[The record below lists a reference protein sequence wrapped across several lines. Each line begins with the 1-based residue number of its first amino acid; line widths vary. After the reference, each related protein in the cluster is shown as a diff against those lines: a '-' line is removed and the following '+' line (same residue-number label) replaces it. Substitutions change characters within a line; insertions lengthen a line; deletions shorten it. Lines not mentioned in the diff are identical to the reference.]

1 MTETTLSEDSWA
13 LKELADALKEG
24 SAQRSEVVG
33 APELKGYRALLAE
46 SLDHALEMVGRS
58 GREVLY
64 GLLERR
70 YDLRR
75 GDIVDKPGLYVSALR
90 DLLGN
95 SCTLVERS
103 ILASVKE
110 ATGIEAHTLE
120 EAVFKLKERFG
131 EV

>member
-1 MTETTLSEDSWA
+1 MTETELSDDSWA
-13 LKELADALKEG
+13 LKELADVLKEG
-24 SAQRSEVVG
+24 SAQATARVEE
-33 APELKGYRALLAE
+33 PELKGYRALLAD

-70 YDLRR
+70 YGLRR

-95 SCTLVERS
+95 SCTVVERS
-103 ILASVKE
+103 VLRSIKD

-120 EAVFKLKERFG
+120 EAVFLLKQRYG
-131 EV
+131 EI